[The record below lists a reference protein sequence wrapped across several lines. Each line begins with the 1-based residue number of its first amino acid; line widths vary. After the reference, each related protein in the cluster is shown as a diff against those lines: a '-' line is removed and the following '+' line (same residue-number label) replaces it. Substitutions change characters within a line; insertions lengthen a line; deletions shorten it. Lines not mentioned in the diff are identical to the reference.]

1 MLGNLKELS
10 LDRNQLSG
18 AIPPELG
25 NLSLLERLDLFSN
38 QLEGSIPAQPGDL
51 SNLVF
56 LHLSGNRLTGEIP
69 AELGKLANL
78 ERLVLFNNRLTGIIP
93 GELGNLTSLKGLQL
107 YGNQLS
113 GAIPSVLGQ
122 LIALEH
128 LKLDMNRLSGVIPW
142 ELGSLTN
149 LKMLGLG
156 RNQLQGAI
164 PASLSNLVNLT
175 DGWGLALDNNAFY
188 TGDPLLDAFLDA
200 KSWSGDWSSTQTVPP
215 TGVTAANRTA
225 SSIDLQ
231 WDLIEYTGDDG
242 GYHVFYGNQPGGPYR
257 NAGGATTDK
266 LTGSLSV
273 FGLAPPPQHY
283 FFVVRTRTDA
293 HGLQRN
299 TVWSGHSKQV
309 CVPAGAPDDADCD
322 DLPDS

>member
-1 MLGNLKELS
+1 M
-10 LDRNQLSG
+10 
-18 AIPPELG
+18 
-25 NLSLLERLDLFSN
+25 
-38 QLEGSIPAQPGDL
+38 
-51 SNLVF
+51 
-56 LHLSGNRLTGEIP
+56 
-69 AELGKLANL
+69 
-78 ERLVLFNNRLTGIIP
+78 
-93 GELGNLTSLKGLQL
+93 
-107 YGNQLS
+107 
-113 GAIPSVLGQ
+113 
-122 LIALEH
+122 
-128 LKLDMNRLSGVIPW
+128 
-142 ELGSLTN
+142 
-149 LKMLGLG
+149 
-156 RNQLQGAI
+156 
-164 PASLSNLVNLT
+164 
-175 DGWGLALDNNAFY
+175 
-188 TGDPLLDAFLDA
+188 
-200 KSWSGDWSSTQTVPP
+200 PP

-322 DLPDS
+322 DLPDSQEKDQCVDTALTDWTGEIYQGPGNTRLSNGQRITTAITGTIETRSPHRLILKAPQLQIQNGVIFRVEKGAELLVYSFPDICL